1 MESLAYL
8 DQHLPK
14 RDFFKGFG
22 ASLTVHVMV
31 FALALAGPWGLSNRT
46 FQGTVTTVNLVSLED
61 IGLAPAPVRKGSK
74 SATGEGF
81 QGQETPN
88 ATSSPQRKTTPFV
101 PVKRL
106 QVKETVEKPVAE
118 VKKLDA
124 PDIPKLPEKSQV
136 ASSIDKDIEK
146 LIPKPKPQPKPK
158 TDPPSAQPSGKGAAQ
173 LAAVAEKE
181 GERNPKAIQEGPA
194 KGAPDGVSKGEPEGS
209 PKGVAE
215 GAGKGAGGAG
225 SGAGDGG
232 GAVASSLLGFYG
244 DRVKQTISRNWV
256 FSEAIRAQGLET
268 RVMVVI
274 NREGSILDLR
284 VEKSSG
290 NSIFDESAVRAVRKS
305 APLPPLP
312 QVITYPKVEI
322 SLRFSPEGLS

>member
-14 RDFFKGFG
+14 RDLFKGFG
-22 ASLTVHVMV
+22 ASLAVHAMV
-31 FALALAGPWGLSNRT
+31 FAAAVAGPWSLSSRT
-46 FQGTVTTVNLVSLED
+46 FQGTVTTVNLVSLQD
-61 IGLAPAPVRKGSK
+61 IGLAPAPLQKGSR

-81 QGQETPN
+81 RGPETPN

-106 QVKETVEKPVAE
+106 QVKETVEKPVTE

-146 LIPKPKPQPKPK
+146 LIPKPKPQPKP
-158 TDPPSAQPSGKGAAQ
+158 DPPSAQPSSKGAAQ
-173 LAAVAEKE
+173 MAAVAEKE

-194 KGAPDGVSKGEPEGS
+194 KGAPEGVSKGSPEGS

-225 SGAGDGG
+225 SGTGEGG
-232 GAVASSLLGFYG
+232 GRVASSLLGFYG

-256 FSEAIRAQGLET
+256 FSEAIKAQGLET